1 MLLEKIWKNIKMKT
15 IVLPLKSKI
24 SIILLLFLT
33 ICGFLLRIYH
43 LGSPSFWIDEA
54 ISANAAAALIKHG
67 TPTFPSGFIYM
78 RAILNTFFISLSFL
92 VFGISEF
99 SARFPSVIFG
109 TLTIPLVYIMG
120 VKFGNRKIGLIA
132 AFLITFSVMEIAWSR
147 QARMYQQLQ
156 LFYLSSLY
164 FFFEFNFCDQERKN
178 TSKRILNFA
187 LSVLFLISAV
197 LSHEFGYVLIL
208 IFVPFYLIANFKK
221 IKYKWKDFT
230 YMKYY
235 IGSFIFIVVLIF
247 LFLKFMGSDFFSV
260 ISFISKDSWL
270 PRVTYF
276 EVYFNILETELSFF
290 IYLAIFGAVLA
301 LRKSWMSGLLLI
313 IGFVIPFYI
322 LSYYVLLPG
331 TRYLYFI
338 FPILLIFCSY
348 FFDFLF
354 EFTQRHSENKP
365 AKTGLTFIAI
375 VITSML
381 IIMAFSQHVFMI
393 LPDENFDLGVNAPQ
407 ADFKGA
413 YSYVRENMQNND
425 VLIDSRPAVSLFYM
439 GRSDYWLAFEA
450 NGVGLGIDNLLV
462 NNGSN
467 EVYANAVVIKNV
479 DMLKEVV
486 AKNDR
491 GWIVLDNSA
500 WILISSDIKAYII
513 EELHDEASDGT
524 IRIYS
529 WGIKK

>member
-1 MLLEKIWKNIKMKT
+1 MKIKT
-15 IVLPLKSKI
+15 IVLTSKSKI

-43 LGSPSFWIDEA
+43 LGTPSFWLDEA
-54 ISANAAAALIKHG
+54 ISTNAAVALIKHG
-67 TPTFPSGFIYM
+67 APTFPSGFVYM

-92 VFGISEF
+92 IFDISEF

-120 VKFGNRKIGLIA
+120 AKFGNRKIGLIA
-132 AFLITFSVMEIAWSR
+132 ALLITFSVMEIAWSR

-156 LFYLSSLY
+156 FFYLSSLY
-164 FFFEFNFCDQERKN
+164 FFFEFNFPAQERKN

-187 LSVLFLISAV
+187 LSVLFFISAV
-197 LSHEFGYVLIL
+197 LSHVFGYVLIL
-208 IFVPFYLIANFKK
+208 IFIPFYLIANFKEMNNN
-221 IKYKWKDFT
+221 WKDFT
-230 YMKYY
+230 YIKYY
-235 IGSFIFIVVLIF
+235 IGLFIFIIVLIF
-247 LFLKFMGSDFFSV
+247 FFLKLMGSDILTV
-260 ISFISKDSWL
+260 ISSFSKDGLL
-270 PRVTYF
+270 PRVEYF
-276 EVYFNILETELSFF
+276 EVYFNILKTELSFF
-290 IYLAIFGAVLA
+290 IYLSIFGAVLS
-301 LRKSWMSGLLLI
+301 LRKNRMSGLLLI
-313 IGFVIPFYI
+313 AGFVIPFYI

-338 FPILLIFCSY
+338 FPILIIFCSY

-354 EFTQRHSENKP
+354 EITQKYSKNKP
-365 AKTGLTFIAI
+365 AKMGLTFIAI
-375 VITSML
+375 VITSVL
-381 IIMAFSQHVFMI
+381 IIMAFSQHVFI
-393 LPDENFDLGVNAPQ
+393 TTPEDNFNLGVNAPQ
-407 ADFKGA
+407 GDFKGA
-413 YSYVRENMQNND
+413 YGYVRENMQNND

-467 EVYANAVVIKNV
+467 EIYANAVVIKNV

-500 WILISSDIKAYII
+500 WILLSPDIKAYII
-513 EELHDEASDGT
+513 DELQGEVSDGR

-529 WGIKK
+529 WSIKRGAKS